1 MPQGFPTIV
10 SGDLPAEGRPSN
22 SFTVSVTVKQDG
34 DGNKIGPGVCHSG
47 LGDLDPRGWVTP
59 VSLWVDGNVVESKT
73 KCMNVGE
80 EAEFSFTV
88 PPLTTGRHDVSI
100 TTHPVGTHGLTETWK
115 QNKEDTT
122 DEIRQ
127 TITVSREAR
136 DPSTPSG
143 SGKILQFLEGLAN
156 SLGTSV
162 NMLALGIVV
171 GGAVF
176 LVI

>member
-10 SGDLPAEGRPSN
+10 SGSIDAQTPPSN
-22 SFTVSVTVKQDG
+22 SFTVTVTVRQEG

-47 LGDLDPRGWVTP
+47 FGDLDPRGWVTP
-59 VSLWVDGNVVESKT
+59 VTLWVDNQDIESKT
-73 KCMNVGE
+73 KCLNVGE

-88 PPLTTGRHDVSI
+88 PPLQTGTHDVAI

-127 TITVSREAR
+127 TVSVSRDAP
-136 DPSTPSG
+136 DPSTPDKG
-143 SGKILQFLEGLAN
+143 IMQFLTELAS

-171 GGAVF
+171 GVGLF